1 MFGSVDD
8 IDAIQASIL
17 RTLASGHRL
26 RLIHVLGRGP
36 IGVSDLARELG
47 LSQSATSQHL
57 AAMRAAGLVTADRAG
72 RTVIYRLTDPEI
84 LSACG
89 LMREVLIRRLT
100 RLGGLAAVAG
110 DRPTTSRPGGP
121 TR

>member
-8 IDAIQASIL
+8 IEAIQASIL

-36 IGVSDLARELG
+36 IGVGDLARELG
-47 LSQSATSQHL
+47 LSQSTTSQHL

-72 RTVIYRLTDPEI
+72 RAVSYRLTDPEI
-84 LSACG
+84 LAACG
-89 LMREVLIRRLT
+89 LMREVLIRRLA
-100 RLGGLAAVAG
+100 RLGGIAARAAEVG
-110 DRPTTSRPGGP
+110 PGTGP
-121 TR
+121 DGTPP